1 MAVDRRFQ
9 AKIDSGAKAISYE
22 KSYSRNQERRPI
34 RLEDNKWG
42 ENGMG

>member
-9 AKIDSGAKAISYE
+9 AKIDSVPKAMSYE

-34 RLEDNKWG
+34 WLEDNKWG